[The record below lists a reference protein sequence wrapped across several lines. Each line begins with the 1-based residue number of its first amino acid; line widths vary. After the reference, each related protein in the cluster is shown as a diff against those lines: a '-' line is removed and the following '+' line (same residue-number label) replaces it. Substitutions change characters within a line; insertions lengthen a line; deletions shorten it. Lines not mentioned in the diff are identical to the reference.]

1 MAYLV
6 DPILER
12 EDSSV
17 SFKFIISYF
26 RSESDDLL
34 FSLKMES
41 PEQRKHYKNYDA
53 KLTNQKPELFSS
65 FDQLISANEE
75 NQ

>member
-34 FSLKMES
+34 FSLKMEL